1 LRAGFDLDRRHRRTL
16 FPFFKAAHDVPP
28 FQPALARRL
37 QQQKDRAIGA
47 TTNGRAVVVEDGS
60 PAWRSELARRLCALW
75 HIKLLATSLG
85 ITAFLMAYFWV
96 LRHPLFPVT
105 VMPLTALDHAIGFH
119 PESMPLY
126 LSLWGYI
133 SFGPAMLSSARNL
146 AKFGAVTLGLS
157 LAGLSIFLLWPTAVA
172 PFPIDWTLHPSM
184 VFLKNLDLAGNA
196 CPSMHVA
203 FAVFTAIW
211 LQRVLREMKA
221 ARALRWLNWLWCAGI
236 VYSTVATLQHVVLD
250 VLGGAA
256 LGSVFAAM
264 LLHVI
269 DPSPAHQE
277 SILTCRQLS

>member
-1 LRAGFDLDRRHRRTL
+1 MKFLHSSGTGKTAPTAEGSRLG
-16 FPFFKAAHDVPP
+16 AAP
-28 FQPALARRL
+28 
-37 QQQKDRAIGA
+37 
-47 TTNGRAVVVEDGS
+47 NGRAVVVEDGR

-105 VMPLTALDHAIGFH
+105 VMPLTALDRAIGFH

-126 LSLWGYI
+126 LSLWAYI

-172 PFPIDWTLHPSM
+172 PLPIDWTLHPSM
-184 VFLKNLDLAGNA
+184 LFLKNLDLAGNA

-211 LQRVLREMKA
+211 LQRVLRQMKA
-221 ARALRWLNWLWCAGI
+221 PRALRWLNWLWCAGI

-250 VLGGAA
+250 VLGGTA
-256 LGSVFAAM
+256 LGAVFAAM
-264 LLHVI
+264 LLCVI
-269 DPSPAHQE
+269 DP
-277 SILTCRQLS
+277 RQVLPIQNQP